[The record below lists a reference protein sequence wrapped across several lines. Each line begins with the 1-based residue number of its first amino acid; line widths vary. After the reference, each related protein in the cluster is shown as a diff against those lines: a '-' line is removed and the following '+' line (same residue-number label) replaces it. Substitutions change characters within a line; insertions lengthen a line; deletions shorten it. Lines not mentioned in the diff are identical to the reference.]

1 MKIRNFIMGAI
12 LTNCY
17 FLIPENSDRIILI
30 DPGMDGEGIHAKL
43 QEKGLTPRFILLTHG
58 HFDHAMGA
66 AYLREKTGAQVVVHQ
81 ADTELLSDP
90 EKSGANLY
98 YGSPLLSYP
107 ACPVDLPVSHGD
119 RITLEEIDLRVI
131 HTPGHTKGS
140 VCFDTGEE
148 LFCGDT
154 LFRSG
159 FGRTDLYG
167 GSSQTLADS
176 LQALADLPGE
186 RRLYPGHGS
195 SSRLSVERG
204 NVAYYVRRF
213 G

>member
-17 FLIPENSDRIILI
+17 FLIPDDSQEIILI
-30 DPGMDGEGIHAKL
+30 DPGMDGEGIYAKL
-43 QEKGLTPRFILLTHG
+43 REKGLTPRFILLTHG

-66 AYLREKTGAQVVVHQ
+66 LYLREKTGAQVVVHR
-81 ADTELLSDP
+81 ADVELLSDP
-90 EKSGANLY
+90 QKSGANMY
-98 YGSPLLSYP
+98 YGSPLLTYP
-107 ACPVDLPVSHGD
+107 ACPADLPVGDGD
-119 RITLEEIDLRVI
+119 RITLGEIDLRVI
-131 HTPGHTKGS
+131 HTPGHTNGS
-140 VCFDTGEE
+140 VCFDTGNE
-148 LFCGDT
+148 LFSGDT

-167 GSSQTLADS
+167 GCSESLADS
-176 LQALADLPGE
+176 LQALSNLSGE
-186 RRLYPGHGS
+186 RKLFPGHGS

-204 NVAYYVRRF
+204 NIEYYVRRF